1 MTCNCKNKC
10 NKPLRQYKEDVM
22 KELKNRLDKCFI
34 GSEEIQRTVENSYW
48 EMIKDMLNIK
58 TDKSPTDEEYTVHL
72 KSNGKKTKASLYHNG
87 KHVCSAKATAH
98 KEDEQDFNVGASLAL
113 KRLLEKATLLDDIED
128 IEKDIE
134 YKKQNTEKE
143 IVEEAKTI
151 LSDIRKEL
159 VEKLEKINYTYKTSM
174 SLGHLFYLEV
184 LKIKEGMVYFKDNT
198 FRPTR
203 LSDLDVDLLCR
214 LLSVIVEEN
223 NYDKNQK
230 A

>member
-10 NKPLRQYKEDVM
+10 NKPLRQYKENVM

-134 YKKQNTEKE
+134 YKEQQKEQKKKQE
-143 IVEEAKTI
+143 I
-151 LSDIRKEL
+151 R
-159 VEKLEKINYTYKTSM
+159 
-174 SLGHLFYLEV
+174 EV
-184 LKIKEGMVYFKDNT
+184 LSNIEKGIRAELKRHPYLDEMTKFLNFKD
-198 FRPTR
+198 
-203 LSDLDVDLLCR
+203 LCSLL
-214 LLSVIVEEN
+214 IGTADEIKYDEN
-223 NYDKNQK
+223 KK